1 MLAMRLAAPLLLALL
16 AAAPAAAQGAAERE
30 AQGAALAE
38 RWCASCHAGAGPRA
52 GDSVPSFAAIA
63 TRPGV
68 STANIVTFLR
78 VPHGGMPDFALTLPE
93 AEALAAHILAQRP
106 R

>member
-1 MLAMRLAAPLLLALL
+1 MRLAAPLLLALF
-16 AAAPAAAQGAAERE
+16 AASSAAAQGAAERQ

-38 RWCASCHAGAGPRA
+38 RWCAACHAGAGPRA
-52 GDSVPSFAAIA
+52 GDAVPSFGAIA
-63 TRPGV
+63 ARPGA
-68 STANIVTFLR
+68 SMATIVTFLR

-93 AEALAAHILAQRP
+93 AEALAAHILAQAP